1 MPGGVSNPTDKHVGN
16 RVRLRAIGAAE
27 LNDGD
32 RHLVEAAVQAGD
44 RVVIKGGVRIND

>member
-27 LNDGD
+27 LKDGD
-32 RHLVEAAVQAGD
+32 RHLVKSARSNG
-44 RVVIKGGVRIND
+44 